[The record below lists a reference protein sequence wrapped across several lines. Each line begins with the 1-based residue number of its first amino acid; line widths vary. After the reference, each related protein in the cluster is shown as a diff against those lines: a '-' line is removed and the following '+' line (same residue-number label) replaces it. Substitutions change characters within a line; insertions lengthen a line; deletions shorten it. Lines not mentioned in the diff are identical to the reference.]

1 MPIQDNTNLCPTVMI
16 VGDVG
21 TCFSHSYDLYFIRRN
36 LLCTVEVNDI
46 RNRVTAETLIF
57 DPIIP

>member
-1 MPIQDNTNLCPTVMI
+1 MPIQGNTNLCLTVMI

-36 LLCTVEVNDI
+36 LLCTVEVSEIDS
-46 RNRVTAETLIF
+46 RVTAETLIF